1 MTSCLLALRH
11 DARVPARHPGLPWQL
26 GCVRASQW
34 VRLIA
39 LLLVGAF
46 SLPAWGSSAPPS
58 AATASAP
65 RTAPSGPGPS
75 GAKATTGDLTRFNP
89 SIVRVEARIPPE
101 ATTVA
106 DMGTF
111 RVGSGIILDEQTVL
125 TIGYVTLEADQV
137 TIVTASGKRIPA
149 SVAAQD
155 HVTGLSLIR
164 AALILDGRPLRL
176 GDSDSAVVRQK
187 VLTLGHGEPEAT
199 EIFVLSRKPYAS
211 DGEYLLETPILTAP
225 AVNNWS
231 GAALINEE
239 GSLIGVGSLII
250 SDVYLGRGR
259 VPGNLW
265 VPVNV
270 LKPVL
275 TELLAKGR
283 RTTGSQ
289 PWLGIDTESVRGSLV
304 VTDVRRNSPAERAGM
319 REGDIVAGVAGER
332 VAGQADFY
340 RKLRR
345 IGPAGSVVPLRL
357 VRGGEVRDVTVKS
370 MDAGDAL
377 YKPTG
382 I

>member
-1 MTSCLLALRH
+1 
-11 DARVPARHPGLPWQL
+11 
-26 GCVRASQW
+26 
-34 VRLIA
+34 
-39 LLLVGAF
+39 
-46 SLPAWGSSAPPS
+46 
-58 AATASAP
+58 
-65 RTAPSGPGPS
+65 
-75 GAKATTGDLTRFNP
+75 
-89 SIVRVEARIPPE
+89 
-101 ATTVA
+101 
-106 DMGTF
+106 
-111 RVGSGIILDEQTVL
+111 
-125 TIGYVTLEADQV
+125 
-137 TIVTASGKRIPA
+137 
-149 SVAAQD
+149 
-155 HVTGLSLIR
+155 
-164 AALILDGRPLRL
+164 
-176 GDSDSAVVRQK
+176 
-187 VLTLGHGEPEAT
+187 
-199 EIFVLSRKPYAS
+199 
-211 DGEYLLETPILTAP
+211 
-225 AVNNWS
+225 
-231 GAALINEE
+231 
-239 GSLIGVGSLII
+239 
-250 SDVYLGRGR
+250 
-259 VPGNLW
+259 
-265 VPVNV
+265 VNV